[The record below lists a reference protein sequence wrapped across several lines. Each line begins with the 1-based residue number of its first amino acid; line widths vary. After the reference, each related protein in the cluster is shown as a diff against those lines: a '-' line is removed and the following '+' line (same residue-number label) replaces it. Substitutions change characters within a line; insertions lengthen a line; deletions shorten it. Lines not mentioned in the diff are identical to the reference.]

1 MNSTV
6 EISGLIHRHT
16 PMDARAVRILM
27 DAGALPNDGRV
38 ELVDRETINV
48 SPSNDPHY
56 AALSGLIFELRNH
69 PSRDY
74 SVIADAA
81 VYLSDTLMLG
91 PDIVILRRPLLSRE
105 AIGPDFDLI
114 IEISHSTLAQD
125 LGWKAA
131 RYARHGVREYWVV
144 DLENR
149 KLHVHLQ
156 PSVDGYASITALNWD
171 TEARPHLLPGL
182 SLTPAEILAQ

>member
-16 PMDARAVRILM
+16 PMDARAVRILT

-38 ELVDRETINV
+38 ELVDREAIDV
-48 SPSNDPHY
+48 SPSNHPHG
-56 AALSGLIFELRNH
+56 AALSGLIFELRNR

-74 SVIADAA
+74 PAIANAA
-81 VYLSDTLMLG
+81 VNLFDTLMLG
-91 PDIVILRRPLLSRE
+91 PDIVVLRRPLLSRE
-105 AIGPDFDLI
+105 ATGPDFDLI

-131 RYARHGVREYWVV
+131 RYARHGVREYWLV

-171 TEARPHLLPGL
+171 TEARPHRLPGL
-182 SLTPAEILAQ
+182 SLTLAEILAQ

>member
-1 MNSTV
+1 MDV
-6 EISGLIHRHT
+6 H
-16 PMDARAVRILM
+16 PMRILM
-27 DAGALPNDGRV
+27 DAGALPNNGRV
-38 ELVDRETINV
+38 ELVDREAIDA
-48 SPSNDPHY
+48 SPSKDPHGT
-56 AALSGLIFELRNH
+56 ALSGLIFELRNH

-91 PDIVILRRPLLSRE
+91 PDIVVLRRLLLSHE

-156 PSVDGYASITALNWD
+156 PSLDGYASITALNWD
-171 TEARPHLLPGL
+171 TEARPRLLPGL
-182 SLTPAEILAQ
+182 SLTLAEILAQ